1 MELLKYIQFNHNSMP
16 SSCTRTAGN
25 SLVVVVVVVVVK
37 MIRIL
42 MEGVVVGLEMVVM
55 VNVRRI
61 QWVALMLC
69 FCLFVSMYV

>member
-1 MELLKYIQFNHNSMP
+1 MVEEK
-16 SSCTRTAGN
+16 
-25 SLVVVVVVVVVK
+25 VVVMVMVEEVV
-37 MIRIL
+37 
-42 MEGVVVGLEMVVM
+42 EMVVM